1 MTDNS
6 DARSDIPEWNAP
18 EVECVRRVLGGPTL
32 VRGPVSIT
40 MPDGH
45 VVSSDRFVVAV
56 CRCRRSKIFPLCDTS
71 HRKRRRPPGSTVERN
86 EVS

>member
-1 MTDNS
+1 MTENADGGF
-6 DARSDIPEWNAP
+6 PEWDSP

-32 VRGPVSIT
+32 VRGPVNIT
-40 MPDGH
+40 MPDGA

-71 HRKRRRPPGSTVERN
+71 HRHLRQRRTPPSTAGTEAP
-86 EVS
+86 